1 MKSIKQL
8 SAALCAVFIATG
20 LVSCSDDN
28 DDNTPDINPDTKEA
42 EIAAPVA
49 DFVNKTVVPT
59 YKNLADASVLLTD
72 ICEEMEDAYGDN
84 SQLAQLI
91 GRAGNAWKE
100 ARRHWELSEAFLY
113 GAATKYGIDP
123 HIDSWPLNYDQLEAT
138 LRNEAIMSQMSDE
151 YVVSNL
157 GSGLLG
163 FHALEYMLFENGGQR
178 PASKFTREELI
189 YTAAVARDLRNHC
202 ILLEAAWSP
211 AGVNAQKQGYL
222 EDAEME
228 PDDNFGEYMLNA
240 GKAGSIYKSNLAAAQ
255 EIIQGC
261 IDIADEVANT
271 KIYQAYS
278 GGDPDYIESPHSKNS
293 QTDFADNIISIRNA
307 YCGSNA
313 GDASLSDYIKK
324 NNPQLDTKVREAIEA
339 SINAI
344 NNAKGPFVDNIRD
357 ISWGNARDVTNDLVD
372 VLEDLINEF

>member
-1 MKSIKQL
+1 MKIFRQL
-8 SAALCAVFIATG
+8 TATLLAAALSTTLTA
-20 LVSCSDDN
+20 CSDD
-28 DDNTPDINPDTKEA
+28 DNKPDNPQDAKETQLA
-42 EIAAPVA
+42 RPVA

-59 YKNLADASVLLTD
+59 YRSLADASMALTG
-72 ICEEMEDAYGDN
+72 ICEEMEEAYGDATHLQ
-84 SQLAQLI
+84 QLVSD
-91 GRAGNAWKE
+91 AGKAWKQ

-138 LRNEAIMSQMSDE
+138 LRNDAIMSQMSDE

-163 FHALEYMLFENGGQR
+163 FHALEYMLFENGEPR
-178 PASKFTREELI
+178 PASKFTRQELI

-211 AGVNAQKQGYL
+211 AGITAEKQGYL
-222 EDAEME
+222 EGAEME

-240 GKAGSIYKSNLAAAQ
+240 GMPGSIYKNNVAAAQ
-255 EIIQGC
+255 QIIQGC

-307 YCGSNA
+307 YCGTNP
-313 GDASLSDYIKK
+313 GDASLSDFVKK
-324 NNPQLDTKVREAIEA
+324 NNPTLDAELRDAIEA
-339 SINAI
+339 SIKAI
-344 NNAKGPFVDNIRD
+344 NDAQGPFVDNIQHS
-357 ISWGNARDVTNDLVD
+357 SWGTARNVTNDLVE
-372 VLEDLINEF
+372 VLEEVINEF

>member
-1 MKSIKQL
+1 MKTVKYL
-8 SAALCAVFIATG
+8 FAALAAVTLSTG
-20 LVSCSDDN
+20 MTSCSDDDN
-28 DDNTPDINPDTKEA
+28 DDPNLIIDPVEDSL
-42 EIAAPVA
+42 AAPVA
-49 DFVNKTVVPT
+49 DFVNKTVVAT
-59 YKNLADASVLLTD
+59 YKNLADASISLTE
-72 ICEEMEDAYGDN
+72 ICEEMEESYGDN
-84 SQLAQLI
+84 TKLAQLV
-91 GRAGNAWKE
+91 GEAGTAWKE
-100 ARRHWELSEAFLY
+100 ARRHWELSEAFLF

-123 HIDSWPLNYDQLEAT
+123 HIDSWPLNYDQLEAL
-138 LRNEAIMSQMSDE
+138 LRNDAVMSQMSDE

-178 PASKFTREELI
+178 PATKFTEPELI

-202 ILLEAAWSP
+202 IMLEAAWSP
-211 AGVNAQKQGYL
+211 AGVTAQKAAYL

-240 GKAGSIYKSNLAAAQ
+240 GKAGSIYKNNSAAAQ

-307 YCGSNA
+307 YCGSNS
-313 GDASLSDYIKK
+313 GDASLSDIVKK
-324 NNPQLDTKVREAIEA
+324 TNPALDTEVRDAIEA
-339 SINAI
+339 SIKAI
-344 NNAKGPFVDNIRD
+344 NDAKGPFVDNIQD
-357 ISWGNARDVTNDLVD
+357 ASWGTARDVTNDLVD
-372 VLEDLINEF
+372 ILEELMNEF

>member
-1 MKSIKQL
+1 MIKKFAAVMLAAAL
-8 SAALCAVFIATG
+8 SAGFT
-20 LVSCSDDN
+20 SCSDDD
-28 DDNTPDINPDTKEA
+28 DDNNGAVTPAQGQEA
-42 EIAAPVA
+42 ELAAPVSN
-49 DFVNKTVVPT
+49 FVNKTVVPT
-59 YKNLADASVLLTD
+59 YKNLADASIKLTNL
-72 ICEEMEDAYGDN
+72 CEEMEDSFDDKTALN
-84 SQLAQLI
+84 TLVAQ
-91 GRAGNAWKE
+91 AGNAWKE
-100 ARRHWELSEAFLY
+100 ARKHWELSEAFLY

-138 LRNEAIMSQMSDE
+138 LRNDAIMSQMSDE

-178 PASKFTREELI
+178 PASKFTKPELI

-211 AGVNAQKQGYL
+211 AGVSAEKLGYL

-228 PDDNFGEYMLNA
+228 ADDNFGEYMLNA
-240 GKAGSIYKSNLAAAQ
+240 GKPGSIYKNNVAAAQ
-255 EIIQGC
+255 EIVQGC

-307 YCGSNA
+307 YCGSNS
-313 GDASLSDYIKK
+313 GDASLSKVVAK
-324 NNPQLDTKVREAIEA
+324 SNPKLDAEVCAAIEA
-339 SINAI
+339 SIKAI
-344 NNAKGPFVDNIRD
+344 NDAKGPFVDNIQD
-357 ISWGNARDVTNDLVD
+357 SSWGTARDVTNDLVD
-372 VLEDLINEF
+372 VLEELMNEF